1 MDDRVLGAAILLGS
15 LLGVACYFWLVFL
28 SPWMMLTIQLSAFLA
43 VAAVLVIVAWIGY
56 TLATT
61 PPPEPL
67 EGFTENFDEVSTE
80 EALTEEGAEEEG
92 IEEEER

>member
-1 MDDRVLGAAILLGS
+1 MDDRVLGAVILLGS
-15 LLGVACYFWLVFL
+15 LLGIAIYFWLVFL
-28 SPWMMLTIQLSAFLA
+28 SAWAVLVIQISAFAA

-67 EGFTENFDEVSTE
+67 EDFSGDFEEDTETETEDEKNATE
-80 EALTEEGAEEEG
+80 
-92 IEEEER
+92 

>member
-28 SPWMMLTIQLSAFLA
+28 SPWAWLAIQVSAFFA

-67 EGFTENFDEVSTE
+67 EGFSEDFDEGSLE
-80 EALTEEGAEEEG
+80 ETLTEEGAEEERV
-92 IEEEER
+92 EE